1 MSKGAITSNTFK
13 RLPIKKV
20 LGFYEK
26 DASLEN
32 PGIWIIRME
41 KLVPVNLKSE
51 SVTVKWLE
59 KEIKE
64 HLKILDECDV
74 CMEDSRVRLNLLLSA
89 VQKQKRRKRNE

>member
-1 MSKGAITSNTFK
+1 MSE
-13 RLPIKKV
+13 KV
-20 LGFYEK
+20 LGLKFKSKKLYSDVK
-26 DASLEN
+26 YTFSEN
-32 PGIWIIRME
+32 F
-41 KLVPVNLKSE
+41 VPVNLKSE